1 MSSGNELL
9 FSDEPDVDQHIELPN
24 REDGKEYLV
33 LVVDDDEYVHQLTK
47 MVLRGFSFEG
57 CPIRLASAM
66 SAKEAIKFLSQNENV
81 AVALVDVVMETD
93 NAGLELVNHIR
104 NNFNNNEIRL
114 LIRTG
119 QPGAAPE
126 ESVFQDYDINDYLS
140 KTDLT
145 AHKLRMTLLNAL
157 RSYRDIRHAVE
168 LQRQIMLAEQETQ
181 AAAAASQAKSQFLA
195 HMSHEIRTPLNG
207 IIGISDILS
216 QTTLDETQS
225 QYVKTIHN
233 SGEALLAIINDILD
247 FSKIEAGKLELESI
261 NFSIKDL
268 CQSLS
273 ELFVVQL
280 KNKNLSFD
288 YSIGQHVPEFLFG
301 DPLRI
306 KQILLNLISNA
317 IKFTATGGINL
328 NISQPETHIDNAL
341 KFEVKDSGIGIPED
355 KQITLF
361 EAFTQVDSSTTRK
374 YGGTGLGLQISKRLV
389 EIMDGSIHVESQPGV
404 GSTFSFTIQL
414 MPGSQS
420 QAKKIDEP
428 QYNQKE
434 NDSIQ
439 ILVAEDNRTNQLV
452 VSAMLKRLGY
462 QFDICDDG
470 QQAFE
475 AINKKHYDLILMDC
489 QMPILDGFAATKKI
503 RGQGN
508 QPELTIIA
516 LTAGATTKE
525 QKECYDAGMNDF
537 LSKPITMNV
546 LKDTLEKWH

>member
-9 FSDEPDVDQHIELPN
+9 FSDEPDVDSQIELPS

-66 SAKEAIKFLSQNENV
+66 SAKEAINFLSNNENV

-168 LQRQIMLAEQETQ
+168 LQKQIMLAEQETQ

-216 QTTLDETQS
+216 QTPLDETQS

-247 FSKIEAGKLELESI
+247 FSKIEAGKLELEAI
-261 NFSIKDL
+261 NFSLKDL
-268 CQSLS
+268 CQSLN
-273 ELFVVQL
+273 ELFIVQFRE
-280 KNKNLSFD
+280 KSLSFEYIID
-288 YSIGQHVPEFLFG
+288 PNVPEYLFG

-306 KQILLNLISNA
+306 KQILLNLISNS
-317 IKFTATGGINL
+317 IKFTSQGGIKLMITLCSTEPNL
-328 NISQPETHIDNAL
+328 EL
-341 KFEVKDSGIGIPED
+341 RFEVQDSGIGIPED
-355 KQITLF
+355 KQKTLF

-389 EIMDGSIHVESQPGV
+389 EIMNGHIQVKSKLNQ
-404 GSTFSFTIQL
+404 GSTFSFTLLIKA
-414 MPGSQS
+414 GSEKAEVHVDDTQFS
-420 QAKKIDEP
+420 PKSNKH
-428 QYNQKE
+428 
-434 NDSIQ
+434 IQ

-470 QQAFE
+470 QQAFD
-475 AINKKHYDLILMDC
+475 AIDKKHYDIVLMDC
-489 QMPILDGFAATKKI
+489 QMPVLDGFAATKKI
-503 RGQGN
+503 RSQS
-508 QPELTIIA
+508 ELSDLTIIA

-525 QKECYDAGMNDF
+525 QKECYEAGMNDF
-537 LSKPITMNV
+537 LSKPITMNI
-546 LKDTLEKWH
+546 LKDTLKKWH